1 MKLSEVQI
9 GDRLHIVDDLFGT
22 HKKIRI
28 IEVMENGVMAL
39 NYRDKQVIVHSEEL
53 INYKINYKRDE

>member
-1 MKLSEVQI
+1 MKVSEVRV

-28 IEVMENGVMAL
+28 IEVMENGVVAL
-39 NYRDKQVIVHSEEL
+39 NFRDKRVMVESEEL
-53 INYKINYKRDE
+53 SNYKKDE

>member
-1 MKLSEVQI
+1 MKLSEVSI
-9 GDRLHIVDDLFGT
+9 GDRLHVVDDLFGT

-39 NYRDKQVIVHSEEL
+39 NYRDKQVMVQREEL
-53 INYKINYKRDE
+53 TNYKKDE